1 MICKHCGLKMGR
13 GKNEQGKYSKCPR
26 CKTMVLDKPGQ
37 GVGDVNIKIGNIFQ
51 NQGIK
56 IGGN

>member
-1 MICKHCGLKMGR
+1 
-13 GKNEQGKYSKCPR
+13 
-26 CKTMVLDKPGQ
+26 MVLDKPGQ